1 MSFDVDDILTQ
12 ATTDE
17 LARLVCGDGTW
28 HTSGIERLGVRRVR
42 VADGPHGLRVELG
55 ASLGESRPATCFP
68 PAVGLASSWNPALLK
83 RLGQALGREAS
94 EQGVDVV
101 LGPGVNIKRS
111 PLGGRNFEYFS
122 EDPLLAGT
130 LASALV
136 YGLQAEGVGAC
147 L

>member
-28 HTSGIERLGVRRVR
+28 HTSGIGRLGVRRVR

-83 RLGQALGREAS
+83 RVGQALGREALPSTSRRSADMVTRTGCAAPLSSKISICWVS
-94 EQGVDVV
+94 ER
-101 LGPGVNIKRS
+101 ICR
-111 PLGGRNFEYFS
+111 
-122 EDPLLAGT
+122 
-130 LASALV
+130 
-136 YGLQAEGVGAC
+136 
-147 L
+147 